1 MSGRARM
8 TASGL
13 IVVAAA
19 VLATGTTVRAQH
31 SGPRHA
37 GHDTAQRCESEFEVV
52 VRQGLGF
59 GMAFA
64 ADKNGYPGPRH
75 VLELKQRLRLTPDQE
90 ARTQALLEEMFAQ
103 SRPRSA
109 RLLEAERRLERLF
122 AAGGADEA
130 AVARTVAEVERAR
143 ADVRLVHLLFH
154 LRTRDVLTAAQREDY
169 RRARWE
175 TPDHR

>member
-1 MSGRARM
+1 MMRIA
-8 TASGL
+8 ASGV
-13 IVVAAA
+13 IVIVAA
-19 VLATGTTVRAQH
+19 VLATGATVRAQH

-37 GHDTAQRCESEFEVV
+37 GHDTAQMCEREFQTVV
-52 VRQGLGF
+52 GEGLGF

-75 VLELKQRLRLTPDQE
+75 VLELKHRLRLTPAQE
-90 ARTQALLEEMFAQ
+90 ARTQALLDEMFAQ

-109 RLLEAERRLERLF
+109 RLLEAERRLGQLF
-122 AAGGADEA
+122 AASGADEA

-154 LRTRDVLTAAQREDY
+154 LRTRDVLTAAQREEY
-169 RRARWE
+169 RRARWDA
-175 TPDHR
+175 PDHR